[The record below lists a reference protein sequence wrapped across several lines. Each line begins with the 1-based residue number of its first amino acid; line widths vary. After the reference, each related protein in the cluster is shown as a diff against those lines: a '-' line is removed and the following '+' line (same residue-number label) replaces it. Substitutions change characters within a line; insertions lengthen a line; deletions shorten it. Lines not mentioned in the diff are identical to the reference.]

1 MKQPIIKI
9 DMIYDEH
16 GNGHA
21 VRITRGSFYLDHTQ
35 RTYKY
40 NDMSDAQHNL
50 QIKLADRD
58 KWTSFFYKN
67 FITAYPAHFMLME
80 GETCRAAGTLDHCKY
95 FFKAGRRI
103 VRRTDYPKLPPLR
116 K

>member
-1 MKQPIIKI
+1 MKQPILKI
-9 DMIYDEH
+9 DMTYDAN
-16 GNGHA
+16 GNGKE
-21 VRITRGSFYLDHTQ
+21 VRITRGSFYITHTT

-40 NDMSDAQHNL
+40 NDMSDAQHNM

-58 KWTSFFYKN
+58 KWTSFFFKN
-67 FITAYPAHFMLME
+67 LITAYPAHFMLME

-95 FFKAGRRI
+95 FFKPGMHI
-103 VRRTDYPKLPPLR
+103 TRRTNYPKLS